1 MHALPKIDEG
11 RSPDGGHAPGLH
23 LVESTLPATQ
33 TSSRALGAWILLF
46 GSLTACA
53 GHGIFL
59 FSALTR
65 LAKVPSRLE
74 IGGPLAQAVIGWFV
88 LAVPLA
94 VLALLARR
102 PFLRLGAR
110 SAWSLASLTALAGTA
125 AFAFYL
131 RAIALA

>member
-1 MHALPKIDEG
+1 MQVLPRSDEAPRPAGG
-11 RSPDGGHAPGLH
+11 RTPSLH
-23 LVESTLPATQ
+23 LVESTLPAAR
-33 TSSRALGAWILLF
+33 TSSPAMGAWILLF

-53 GHGIFL
+53 GHGLFL

-88 LAVPLA
+88 LSMP
-94 VLALLARR
+94 LALLAVVARR
-102 PFLRLGAR
+102 PFQRLGAR
-110 SAWSLASLTALAGTA
+110 SAWSLASVFALASTM
-125 AFAFYL
+125 AFVLYV